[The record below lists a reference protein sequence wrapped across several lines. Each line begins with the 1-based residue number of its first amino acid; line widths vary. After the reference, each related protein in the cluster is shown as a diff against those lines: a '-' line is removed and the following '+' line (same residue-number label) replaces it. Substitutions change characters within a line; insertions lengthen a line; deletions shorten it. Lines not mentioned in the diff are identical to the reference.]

1 MLGTA
6 HWEHFRHTA
15 GVIVC
20 VIGET
25 LEPAELAITASIA
38 LGAVVRMETL
48 QISCS
53 APGIEPQFRGY
64 STALKRPCREPDT
77 ALGNGAGPGV
87 SQLCILQFDGF
98 LVSFSLIVIFL
109 CYKQITHSQYARTP
123 AQMISLRHLSFTIVT
138 IGLVAALVFLYNKT
152 EAVNLDDRN
161 AVVALLGELQEIE
174 GRWDIDVLRMH
185 TEMNSGRSMLPDR
198 APAVKNTLRAL
209 QNELPRVDSPALND
223 NLGPIVKAFN
233 EKAGLV
239 EDYRAVNDKY
249 RIALLQIMSIA
260 GQTVQAET
268 IPAKVAARQREFIQ
282 TMGQVASAASGYYL
296 LEQDAQRNQ
305 LASSADRM
313 LALSGAMD
321 AAVQEKA
328 NSVYDAAQEMLKSGP
343 AAHALYTRI
352 EQLNSGPRLSGLLLS
367 FNRELSAKLAEKERF
382 RVYMIA
388 YAAALLIGLGYL
400 GISIMVANESLERRV
415 AERTREL
422 SDALLHLKESEAQLI
437 QSEKMSSLGQMVAG
451 VAHEINTP
459 LAYVNNSLSAVN
471 DRLPEIVSA
480 MGNSEKLLTLLN
492 DPNINPDDLNNQFAL
507 VAGQLGQIR
516 QHGLLGELSGLVKDG
531 MYGTTQVAEIV
542 SNLKDFSRL
551 DRSKVSSF
559 NVNDGLNSTLGLA
572 RHLLKSIK
580 VNKQFSEMPSITCSP
595 SQINQVF
602 LNLIT
607 NAAQVLPPQGG
618 EISLTTRLENS
629 GVAVDVADNGK
640 GIPPDVLPKIFD
652 PFFTTKEI
660 GKGTGLGLS
669 ISYQIIK
676 DHGGTIKVDTQVGRG
691 TKFTVWLPLQPPSDS
706 KLSA

>member
-1 MLGTA
+1 
-6 HWEHFRHTA
+6 
-15 GVIVC
+15 
-20 VIGET
+20 
-25 LEPAELAITASIA
+25 
-38 LGAVVRMETL
+38 
-48 QISCS
+48 
-53 APGIEPQFRGY
+53 
-64 STALKRPCREPDT
+64 
-77 ALGNGAGPGV
+77 
-87 SQLCILQFDGF
+87 
-98 LVSFSLIVIFL
+98 
-109 CYKQITHSQYARTP
+109 
-123 AQMISLRHLSFTIVT
+123 MISLRHLSFTIVT
-138 IGLVAALVFLYNKT
+138 LGLVAALVFLYNKT

-161 AVVALLGELQEIE
+161 AVVALLSELQEIE

-185 TEMNSGRSMLPDR
+185 TEMDPGRSILPNR

-223 NLGPIVKAFN
+223 NLGPIAKAFN

-239 EDYRAVNDKY
+239 EDYRTVND
-249 RIALLQIMSIA
+249 RSRNALLQIMSIA
-260 GQTVQAET
+260 SQPVQSEAR
-268 IPAKVAARQREFIQ
+268 VASRQREFIQ
-282 TMGQVASAASGYYL
+282 TMDQVASAASGYYL
-296 LEQDAQRNQ
+296 MEQDAQRNL

-313 LALSGAMD
+313 KALSGATD
-321 AAVQEKA
+321 ATVQEKA
-328 NSVYDAAQEMLKSGP
+328 NAMYGAAQEMLKSVP
-343 AAHALYTRI
+343 AAQVLFTRI
-352 EQLNSGPRLSGLLLS
+352 DQLNSGPRLSGLLLS

-400 GISIMVANESLERRV
+400 GISIMIANESLERRV

-422 SDALLHLKESEAQLI
+422 SDALKHLKESEAQLI

-492 DPNINPDDLNNQFAL
+492 DPNINPEDLNSQFAL

-580 VNKQFSEMPSITCSP
+580 VSKQFRDIPSITCSP

-607 NAAQVLPPQGG
+607 NAAQVLPQQGG
-618 EISLTTRLENS
+618 EISLTTRLENN
-629 GVAVDVADNGK
+629 GVAVDVADNGS

-676 DHGGTIKVDTQVGRG
+676 DHGGTIKVDTHIGRG

>member
-1 MLGTA
+1 
-6 HWEHFRHTA
+6 
-15 GVIVC
+15 
-20 VIGET
+20 
-25 LEPAELAITASIA
+25 
-38 LGAVVRMETL
+38 
-48 QISCS
+48 
-53 APGIEPQFRGY
+53 
-64 STALKRPCREPDT
+64 
-77 ALGNGAGPGV
+77 
-87 SQLCILQFDGF
+87 
-98 LVSFSLIVIFL
+98 
-109 CYKQITHSQYARTP
+109 
-123 AQMISLRHLSFTIVT
+123 MISLRHLSFTIVT
-138 IGLVAALVFLYNKT
+138 LGLVAALVFLYNKT

-161 AVVALLGELQEIE
+161 AVVALLSELQEIE

-185 TEMNSGRSMLPDR
+185 TEMDPGRSILPNR

-223 NLGPIVKAFN
+223 NLGPIANAFN

-239 EDYRAVNDKY
+239 EDYRTVND
-249 RIALLQIMSIA
+249 RSRNALLQIMSIA
-260 GQTVQAET
+260 SQPVQSEAR
-268 IPAKVAARQREFIQ
+268 VASRQREFLQ
-282 TMGQVASAASGYYL
+282 TMDQVASAASGYYL
-296 LEQDAQRNQ
+296 MEQDAQRNL

-313 LALSGAMD
+313 KALSGATD
-321 AAVQEKA
+321 ATVQEKA
-328 NSVYDAAQEMLKSGP
+328 NAMYGAAQEMLKSVP
-343 AAHALYTRI
+343 AAQVLFTRI
-352 EQLNSGPRLSGLLLS
+352 DQLNSGPRLSGLLLS

-400 GISIMVANESLERRV
+400 GISIMIANESLERRV

-422 SDALLHLKESEAQLI
+422 SDALKHLKESEAQLI

-492 DPNINPDDLNNQFAL
+492 DPNINPEDLNSQFAL

-580 VNKQFSEMPSITCSP
+580 VSKQFRDIPSITCSP

-607 NAAQVLPPQGG
+607 NAAQVLPQQGG
-618 EISLTTRLENS
+618 EISLTTRLENN
-629 GVAVDVADNGK
+629 GVAVDVADNGS

-676 DHGGTIKVDTQVGRG
+676 DHGGTIKVDTHIGRG